1 MGASHLRI
9 VPLQSKFTQLTAKK
23 VLVCAEMLCSPQCS
37 RMLRDSARSSAHA
50 ANNAISLKVILFKK
64 RMSSAV
70 DRIRLCVNRHVKVD
84 LDDGRVVFGRLRCSD
99 QQNNIVLTE
108 AVEQRAMRDVAG
120 AEIQVLFR
128 TNLVLIPSAHVVRFC
143 VDHVHDGSV
152 DVTAPPR
159 VAVTAAATAAAAVP
173 APSV

>member
-1 MGASHLRI
+1 
-9 VPLQSKFTQLTAKK
+9 
-23 VLVCAEMLCSPQCS
+23 
-37 RMLRDSARSSAHA
+37 
-50 ANNAISLKVILFKK
+50 
-64 RMSSAV
+64 MSSAV

-159 VAVTAAATAAAAVP
+159 VAVAAAAAATAATAAVEAAVP
-173 APSV
+173 AASV